1 MTMRFALAAVAALML
16 TTPVASETLVDAYG
30 LGNHKPVPEEW
41 TKIDEE
47 LSIRARIVKG
57 KKGSLAPVVQAGQ
70 TLTLDLAFYVQ
81 PGAKD
86 RPIRLT
92 CSVFFY
98 DARGEGS
105 DEVLTDEPCYEGRL
119 HDGLERFQPLDLN
132 FRFKPRASDPKGTSA
147 VVVRV
152 KDTVIG
158 DGVALAPTYNW
169 QGGR

>member
-1 MTMRFALAAVAALML
+1 MTARFPLAVALAAIL
-16 TTPVASETLVDAYG
+16 TGPAPAETLVDAYG
-30 LGNHKPVPEEW
+30 LGRHKPVPEEW

-57 KKGSLAPVVQAGQ
+57 KTGTLAPVVQAGQ
-70 TLTLDLAFYVQ
+70 TVRLDLAFYVQ

-86 RPIRLT
+86 REIRLT
-92 CSVFFY
+92 CSVYFY

-105 DEVLTDEPCYEGRL
+105 DYAIRDKPCYEGRL
-119 HDGLERFQPLDLN
+119 HDGLERFQPLTLD

-147 VVVRV
+147 VVVSV

-158 DGVALAPTYNW
+158 DGVGLAPTYDW